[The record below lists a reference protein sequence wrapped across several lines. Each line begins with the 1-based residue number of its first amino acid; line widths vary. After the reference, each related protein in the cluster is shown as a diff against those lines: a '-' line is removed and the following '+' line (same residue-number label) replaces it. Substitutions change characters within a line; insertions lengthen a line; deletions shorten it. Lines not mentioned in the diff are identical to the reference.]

1 MDSGNCTLTAVAVD
15 NAMNSNWTAISVD
28 VNKLPV
34 ANFTYSQSPPGIEIS
49 ISQPEGAGDTSFN
62 NLEGAWQTFKPV
74 SDTITA
80 YLHVSW
86 WL

>member
-34 ANFTYSQSPPGIEIS
+34 ANFTYSPKNPTTADNI
-49 ISQPEGAGDTSFN
+49 
-62 NLEGAWQTFKPV
+62 TFDASESYDP
-74 SDTITA
+74 DGNITA
-80 YLHVSW
+80 YDW
-86 WL
+86 DFGEKYK